1 MSAEGAAL
9 VALPGHSIA
18 LESSRQLGKE
28 PEDSKRANV
37 TAGKKSYKPVSL
49 CSITGKVMEQLILGD
64 ISKYLKDKK
73 AIWNSPIV
81 PFTKGKSYMTNWI
94 VFCKEGAGWC

>member
-1 MSAEGAAL
+1 
-9 VALPGHSIA
+9 
-18 LESSRQLGKE
+18 
-28 PEDSKRANV
+28 
-37 TAGKKSYKPVSL
+37 
-49 CSITGKVMEQLILGD
+49 MEQLILGD

-94 VFCKEGAGWC
+94 VFCKEGAGWW